1 MNRLLKFPRPKKAAG
16 RGYIRGRRENI
27 ESDSIDEHHDSEDD
41 IDGIYIDRRHRF
53 EVDNQSAG
61 STQSDADHDR
71 YERNIDSN
79 DHVSID
85 FEADAIY
92 RNVIASASASKP
104 TTSSTSGDTGSKKS
118 YLRKKATSAVTT
130 ATSPKKIR
138 TNINLNINSSSTV
151 TNVPKMATRYR
162 FRDLL
167 LGDFSF
173 NDDGER

>member
-16 RGYIRGRRENI
+16 RGYILGRVNRETI
-27 ESDSIDEHHDSEDD
+27 ESDSIDEQHSEDD
-41 IDGIYIDRRHRF
+41 DGIYVDRRHRF
-53 EVDNQSAG
+53 DLDNQSAG
-61 STQSDADHDR
+61 STTSDADH
-71 YERNIDSN
+71 ERNIDSN

-92 RNVIASASASKP
+92 RNVIASASRP
-104 TTSSTSGDTGSKKS
+104 TTSSTSGDSSSKKS
-118 YLRKKATSAVTT
+118 YARKKTSSAAPT
-130 ATSPKKIR
+130 ATSPKKTIR
-138 TNINLNINSSSTV
+138 TNINLNINSSSTI
-151 TNVPKMATRYR
+151 TNVPKMTTRYR